1 MRKFLVPII
10 AAGTALA
17 VAAPAAAQW
26 APPVYNYQPYDYGRG
41 YNYHRFAGEMNH
53 RVERIRA
60 DIRQLQARRI
70 VSWQEARSLEYQ
82 AAQIQRRIYN
92 RSRNGLQP
100 MEARGLENQIRNLEL
115 RISREARD
123 WNNRPNR
130 AGYHHRY

>member
-1 MRKFLVPII
+1 MRKFLIPII
-10 AAGTALA
+10 AAGSALA

-41 YNYHRFAGEMNH
+41 YNFHRFAGQMEQ
-53 RVERIRA
+53 RVQRLRN
-60 DIRQLQARRI
+60 DIRQLQQRRI
-70 VSWQEARSLEYQ
+70 LSWREARSLDYQ
-82 AAQIQRRIYN
+82 AQQIQRRIYN

-100 MEARGLENQIRNLEL
+100 MEARGLENQIRNLEF

-130 AGYHHRY
+130 GRY

>member
-41 YNYHRFAGEMNH
+41 YNFHRFAGQMEQ
-53 RVERIRA
+53 RVQRVRA
-60 DIRQLQARRI
+60 DIRELRVRHI
-70 VSWQEARSLEYQ
+70 LSWQEARSLEYQ

-115 RISREARD
+115 RVSREARD

-130 AGYHHRY
+130 AGYRHRY